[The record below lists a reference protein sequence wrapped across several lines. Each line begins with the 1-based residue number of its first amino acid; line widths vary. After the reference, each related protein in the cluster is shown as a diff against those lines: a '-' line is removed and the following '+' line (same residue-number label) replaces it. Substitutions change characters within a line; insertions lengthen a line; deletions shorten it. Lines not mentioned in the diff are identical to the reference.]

1 MHASFFGTYHSS
13 LCRSFFS
20 RSQWQV
26 QVLRDSFFEKKNCLE
41 CSVVEALSKT
51 QERKTARNAGD
62 RFVNGE
68 TTHTLPSST
77 VHRGD
82 DTVVFETVDKETED
96 TDPPHEKS
104 SDIEPEFH
112 RKEQPTKF
120 HELQLEIRP
129 K

>member
-1 MHASFFGTYHSS
+1 MVRTTVPCVAVSSPEVNGKSRCCETVFF
-13 LCRSFFS
+13 FK
-20 RSQWQV
+20 
-26 QVLRDSFFEKKNCLE
+26 KKNCLE
-41 CSVVEALSKT
+41 CSVVEALCKT

-77 VHRGD
+77 VDRGD

-112 RKEQPTKF
+112 RKEPPTKF